1 MSLSAEPPDLSSG
14 ERAAMRVRNVVKPT
28 MSIFR
33 ERYSPLEWVR
43 NRKAD
48 VFLVWFPK
56 TGGTWIR
63 LLLSGAL
70 SRHTGVVPDEPLDFS
85 PYPKADPSVPRIRWL
100 HDDEPHW
107 KRPHQLHASKERY
120 RGKKVVLLVRDPRD
134 ALVSLYFQMTRRWKV
149 TDASLGEFLR
159 QPRGTIETL
168 VRYYNI
174 WADQRGV
181 PDDLVL
187 IRYEDVHE
195 DTAGTLRTLL
205 DFCGLERISDDIV
218 QQSVE
223 ANRIGAQREREART
237 TEGSAR
243 LRPGVEGDPESFKAR
258 RGKVGGYVDYL
269 GPEDIERLSAV
280 IEGGLDPW
288 YGYSGG

>member
-1 MSLSAEPPDLSSG
+1 MSLSADPPDLSSG
-14 ERAAMRVRNVVKPT
+14 ERAAMRVRNLVKPR

-33 ERYSPLEWVR
+33 ERYSPLEWMR
-43 NRKAD
+43 NRQAD

-70 SRHTGVVPDEPLDFS
+70 SRHTGVAPEEPLDFS
-85 PYPKADPSVPRIRWL
+85 PYPKADAAIPRIRWL

-107 KRPHQLHASKERY
+107 KRAHQLHATKDRY

-149 TDASLGEFLR
+149 TDASLHEFLR
-159 QPRGTIETL
+159 QPRGSIDTL

-181 PDDLVL
+181 PEELLL

-195 DTAGTLRTLL
+195 DTEGTLRRLL
-205 DFCGLERISDDIV
+205 DFCGLEGIGDDIV
-218 QQSVE
+218 RESVE
-223 ANRIGAQREREART
+223 ANRIGAQRKREAQN
-237 TEGSAR
+237 TEGTSR
-243 LRPGVEGDPESFKAR
+243 LRPGVQGDPESFKAR
-258 RGKVGGYVDYL
+258 RGKVGGYIDYL
-269 GPEDIERLSAV
+269 EPSDVERLTAK
-280 IEGGLDPW
+280 IEAGLDPW